1 MFMSTHKQQLIQA
14 RHRASSGRRDD
25 ARPRVS
31 DDALTPCPTRARR
44 LFGALLR
51 VVGSSAIVLVDASQ
65 VRAAAARRRAPAA
78 HNTHILDSPA
88 LLSQVWIGW
97 AAARHFG
104 RRTFQRTPRRCACP
118 CCRARTRTAQCHVAC
133 EQCGAE
139 GPRRCG
145 CVSEHASAS
154 ERSQR
159 GPRDGRVAASRVR
172 DAQRFWGSRHVRTMR
187 CA

>member
-1 MFMSTHKQQLIQA
+1 MSRVNCQTRLLRELFGGKYMFMSTHKQQLIQA

-78 HNTHILDSPA
+78 HNTHILAGLACPA
-88 LLSQVWIGW
+88 LAGVDWMGGGV
-97 AAARHFG
+97 AH
-104 RRTFQRTPRRCACP
+104 
-118 CCRARTRTAQCHVAC
+118 RAPQQTVC
-133 EQCGAE
+133 ETG
-139 GPRRCG
+139 GG
-145 CVSEHASAS
+145 
-154 ERSQR
+154 
-159 GPRDGRVAASRVR
+159 SRVR
-172 DAQRFWGSRHVRTMR
+172 DMCVRCVVHSIHAIGPYCQHFRQTTISKKNTLIY
-187 CA
+187 ANLQSTNS